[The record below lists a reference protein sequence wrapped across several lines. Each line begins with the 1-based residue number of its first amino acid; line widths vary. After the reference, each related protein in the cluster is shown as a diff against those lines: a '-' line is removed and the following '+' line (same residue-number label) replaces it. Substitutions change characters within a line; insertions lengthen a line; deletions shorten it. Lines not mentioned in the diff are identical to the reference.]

1 MQVAKRITMEPRQ
14 IYGLFMFLALAVF
27 VLARHYQPKSSS
39 APRLPWW
46 QQAALGLAAF
56 VGGTLGAK
64 ACFALFD
71 ERAWS
76 SFKDWVIAWTS
87 DGKTITVGLA
97 SAYLAVELTKLALGI
112 RVKTGDGFA
121 LPLALA
127 MAVGRWGCFFNGCC
141 FGTETSLP
149 WGVAFPNDDFA
160 TRRHPTQLYESL
172 FHLGMAGVLY
182 GLIRRDLLRYQRLKF
197 YLISYCV
204 YRFITEFIRP
214 EPEWWLGLTFYQ
226 WVSITFAGALA
237 IQWVFDRRLTRP
249 EGGCPDLKALE
260 QNLPEITT
268 ATISEST
275 ELDLPDMPKRPRKR
289 WRRRSNRRIFFDIL
303 FIIGLF
309 NLAGFCGILLDEFF
323 KKEYGVV
330 CLLILGLGLLLLIS
344 VGITVWLTK
353 GRLGRQA
360 ILRAAYG
367 LFVVIGGLTILFSL
381 GFLAWQSFAGFWTG
395 RLLR

>member
-1 MQVAKRITMEPRQ
+1 MEPRQ

-27 VLARHYQPKSSS
+27 VLARHYQPKTSS

-71 ERAWS
+71 EHAWS
-76 SFKDWVIAWTS
+76 TFKDWVIAWTS

-97 SAYLAVELTKLALGI
+97 SGYLAVELTKLALGI

-149 WGVAFPNDDFA
+149 WGVAFPIDDYA

-182 GLIRRDLLRYQRLKF
+182 ELIRRDLLRYQRLKF
-197 YLISYCV
+197 CLISYCV
-204 YRFITEFIRP
+204 YRFVTEFIRP
-214 EPEWWLGLTFYQ
+214 EPIWWLGLTFYQ
-226 WVSITFAGALA
+226 WVSIGLASGLTIHWIRDSGLSKRGSALGDN
-237 IQWVFDRRLTRP
+237 QDPVLD
-249 EGGCPDLKALE
+249 EKADEE
-260 QNLPEITT
+260 QTSKKPLR
-268 ATISEST
+268 S
-275 ELDLPDMPKRPRKR
+275 D
-289 WRRRSNRRIFFDIL
+289 RSNSAVLVKKKRLRFRLKRVFFDIL
-303 FIIGLF
+303 FIFGLIGLVS
-309 NLAGFCGILLDEFF
+309 FCGIFIENLVSREYVAVGCMAVGLVSLFLFTWAITDWQIKQAPLKAKAGRSLYNLLVAI
-323 KKEYGVV
+323 GVIYLFIFLMIV
-330 CLLILGLGLLLLIS
+330 GLDVVRHFGLH
-344 VGITVWLTK
+344 G
-353 GRLGRQA
+353 
-360 ILRAAYG
+360 
-367 LFVVIGGLTILFSL
+367 
-381 GFLAWQSFAGFWTG
+381 
-395 RLLR
+395 